1 MKNYIKTLLVAV
13 LTIASSVSATAQ
25 SSNLQAELVSGE
37 VYYMYSVGH
46 GLFVNAN
53 GAWQTQAILSTT
65 PMKVKLIENSD
76 DNTWYI
82 YTCENPIS
90 GKNLTTFYFKRET
103 AAGADMI
110 FVDGNNTH
118 TIKWKITDMGE
129 HQYKIQANDATGETD
144 ACMGV
149 RSDIYNSQTKGN
161 VYGPYFGQTYNEK
174 NCLWSFVKAEDY
186 TEDMKQLIVKTA
198 IRYAT
203 ATAPYDLNYMLKS
216 PSCDNTNGW
225 ALYGT
230 LTNRSD
236 LLKVGTKDQEGFAK
250 FSNIEYWKGANDASD
265 LTGRMYYRLSSM
277 PAGTYR
283 LTADIFE
290 KDIDA
295 STITTR
301 PDFFFG
307 DTRMEFASAM
317 ARTTKVFY
325 AQHKADGD
333 IDFGFTLPV
342 GKIWV
347 IIDDLKLEAIGGP
360 NAILTNVETNATY
373 PGNYVAGG
381 TCANYNLVDD
391 KYGMNNIT
399 TAFTVDNLTYNR
411 VLTSDTKTTVCL
423 PFSLTAEEAS
433 ALGSFYTLKGL
444 ADNTLTFESA
454 SAVEANKPYLFIPK
468 TDNFAEYTSKEI
480 AVTPDNLSQAATDG
494 NATMVGILQRT
505 TLRSNAEATLYAYN
519 NGGFVKISSTAD
531 AYLPAFRAYISV
543 PASTAAKLAIR
554 LDDNSTTGISMA
566 TVEGKADTTIY
577 TVDGVKVSNPTK
589 KGVYVRNGKKYVV
602 K

>member
-13 LTIASSVSATAQ
+13 LTLASSVSAIAQ
-25 SSNLQAELVSGE
+25 TGKLQAELKPDG

-46 GLFVNAN
+46 GLFVNGA
-53 GAWQTQAILSTT
+53 GAWDTQAILSTT

-82 YTCENPIS
+82 YTYENPIS

-129 HQYKIQANDATGETD
+129 HQYKIQAPDAAGEED

-149 RSDIYNSQTKGN
+149 RSDLNNTQTNSC
-161 VYGPYFGQTYNEK
+161 VYGPYFNQSYNEK
-174 NCLWSFVKAEDY
+174 DCLWAFVKAEDY

-203 ATAPYDLNYMLKS
+203 ATAPYDFNYMLKS
-216 PSCDNTNGW
+216 PSCSSKDGW
-225 ALYGT
+225 AVDGT
-230 LTNRSD
+230 LGNKT
-236 LLKVGTKDQEGFAK
+236 LLKVGEKDQEGFTK
-250 FSNIEYWKGANDASD
+250 YSNIEYWKGANDASD

-283 LTADIFE
+283 LTADIYE
-290 KDIDA
+290 KDLDA

-307 DTRMEFASAM
+307 DTRMEFASSM
-317 ARTTKVFY
+317 LRTTKVFY

-333 IDFGFTLPV
+333 LDFGFTLPA

-347 IIDDLKLEAIGGP
+347 IIDELKLEAVGGP
-360 NAILTNVETNATY
+360 NAILTSVETNATY
-373 PGNYVAGG
+373 PGNYVTGG

-399 TAFTVDNLTYNR
+399 TAFTADKLTYNR
-411 VLTSDTKTTVCL
+411 VLTSGTKTTVCL
-423 PFSLTAEEAS
+423 PFSLTAEEAA

-454 SAVEANKPYLFIPK
+454 TTVEANKPYLFIPK
-468 TDNFAEYTSKEI
+468 TDKFAEYTSKEI
-480 AVTPDNLSQAATDG
+480 AATPDNLSQAATNG
-494 NATMVGILQRT
+494 NATMVGTLQRT
-505 TLRSNAEATLYAYN
+505 TLCSNAEATLYAYN
-519 NGGFVKISSTAD
+519 NGEFVKISSSAD

-543 PASTAAKLAIR
+543 PASTAAKLAIH
-554 LDDNSTTGISMA
+554 LDDNSTTGISMGTA
-566 TVEGKADTTIY
+566 EGNADATIY
-577 TVDGVKVSNPTK
+577 TVDGVKVSEPIS
-589 KGVYVRNGKKYVV
+589 KGVYIKNGKKFVV

>member
-1 MKNYIKTLLVAV
+1 MKNYIKTLSVAV

-25 SSNLQAELVSGE
+25 TSKLQAELESGQE
-37 VYYMYSVGH
+37 YYLYSVGH
-46 GLFVNAN
+46 GLFVNGA
-53 GAWQTQAILSTT
+53 GAWDTQVILSTT
-65 PMKVKLIENSD
+65 PMKVKLIENS

-129 HQYKIQANDATGETD
+129 HQYKIQAPDAAGEED

-149 RSDIYNSQTKGN
+149 RSDLNNTQTNSC
-161 VYGPYFGQTYNEK
+161 VYGPYFNQSYNEK
-174 NCLWSFVKAEDY
+174 DCLWAFVKAEDY

-225 ALYGT
+225 ALDAT

-250 FSNIEYWKGANDASD
+250 FSNIEYWKGANDASG
-265 LTGRMYYRLSSM
+265 LTGRMYYQLSSM

-307 DTRMEFASAM
+307 DTKMVFDESM

-333 IDFGFTLPV
+333 IDFGFTLPE

-347 IIDDLKLEAIGGP
+347 IIDDLKLEAVGGP
-360 NAILTNVETNATY
+360 NAILTSVEDNATY
-373 PGNYVAGG
+373 PGNYVTEG

-399 TAFTVDNLTYNR
+399 TAFTADNLTYNR
-411 VLTSDTKTTVCL
+411 VLTSGTKTTVCL

-468 TDNFAEYTSKEI
+468 TEAFNSFTNKTI
-480 AVTPDNLSQAATDG
+480 AITPESLSQVANDNT
-494 NATMVGILQRT
+494 ATMVGTLQRT
-505 TLRSNAEATLYAYN
+505 TLRSNSEATLYAYN
-519 NGGFVKISSTAD
+519 NGEFVKISSTAD

-554 LDDNSTTGISMA
+554 LDDKTTGISMGTA
-566 TVEGKADTTIY
+566 ESEADAPVY
-577 TVDGVKVSNPTK
+577 TVDGLQVTNPVS
-589 KGVYVRNGKKYVV
+589 KGVYIKNGKKFVV

>member
-25 SSNLQAELVSGE
+25 SGKLQAELVSGE

-82 YTCENPIS
+82 YTYENPIS

-110 FVDGNNTH
+110 FVDGKDTQ

-129 HQYKIQANDATGETD
+129 HQYKIQAPDAAGEED

-149 RSDIYNSQTKGN
+149 RSDLNNTQTNSC
-161 VYGPYFGQTYNEK
+161 VYGPYFNQSYNEK
-174 NCLWSFVKAEDY
+174 DCLWAFIKADDY
-186 TEDMKQLIVKTA
+186 TEDMKPLIAKTA

-203 ATAPYDLNYMLKS
+203 ATAPYDFNYMLKS
-216 PSCDNTNGW
+216 PSCNSKDGW
-225 ALYGT
+225 SVDGT
-230 LTNRSD
+230 LGNKQ
-236 LLKVGTKDQEGFAK
+236 LLKVGEKDQEGFTK
-250 FSNIEYWKGANDASD
+250 YSNIEYWKGANDASG
-265 LTGRMYYRLSSM
+265 LTGRMYYQLSSM

-307 DTRMEFASAM
+307 DSKMVFDESM
-317 ARTTKVFY
+317 PRTTKVFY
-325 AQHKADGD
+325 AQHKADGN
-333 IDFGFTLPV
+333 IDFGFTLPA

-347 IIDDLKLEAIGGP
+347 IIDELKLEAVGGP
-360 NAILTNVETNATY
+360 NAILTSVEDNATY
-373 PGNYVAGG
+373 LGNYVKADN

-399 TAFTVDNLTYNR
+399 TAFTAEKLTYNR
-411 VLTSDTKTTVCL
+411 VLTSGTKTTVCL
-423 PFSLTAEEAS
+423 PFSLTAEEA
-433 ALGSFYTLKGL
+433 AELGSFYTLKGL
-444 ADNTLTFESA
+444 ADNTLSFEIA
-454 SAVEANKPYLFIPK
+454 SVVEANKPYLFVPK
-468 TDNFAEYTSKEI
+468 TEAFNSFTNKTI
-480 AVTPDNLSQAATDG
+480 AITPESLSQVANDNT
-494 NATMVGILQRT
+494 ATMVGTLRRT
-505 TLRSNAEATLYAYN
+505 TLRSDSEATLYAYN
-519 NGGFVKISSTAD
+519 NGEFVKISSTAD

-554 LDDNSTTGISMA
+554 LDDKTTGISMGTA
-566 TVEGKADTTIY
+566 ESEADAPVY
-577 TVDGVKVSNPTK
+577 TVDGLQVTNPVS
-589 KGVYVRNGKKYVV
+589 KGVYIKNGKKFVV

>member
-65 PMKVKLIENSD
+65 PMKVKMEESGGKWTICRQE
-76 DNTWYI
+76 T
-82 YTCENPIS
+82 PIS
-90 GKNLTTFYFKRET
+90 GSTKTDCYFKREKAT
-103 AAGADMI
+103 NQNVNMI
-110 FVDGNNTH
+110 FVDGNSSSSIH
-118 TIKWKITDMGE
+118 WKITDVGD
-129 HQYKIQANDATGETD
+129 HRYKIESTD
-144 ACMGV
+144 IEVSDKDEIGYMGV
-149 RSDIYNSQTKGN
+149 RSDIYNPQTTSN

-174 NCLWSFVKAEDY
+174 DCLWAFIKADDY
-186 TEDMKQLIVKTA
+186 TEDMKPLIAKTA

-216 PSCDNTNGW
+216 PTCDNINGW
-225 ALYGT
+225 DVDNTLVGT
-230 LTNRSD
+230 S
-236 LLKVGTKDQEGFAK
+236 LLKFKQNSSQGF
-250 FSNIEYWKGANDASD
+250 STNSIEFWKGAEVNSPK
-265 LTGRMYYRLSSM
+265 TGRVFYHLSSL

-283 LTADIFE
+283 LTAKIFE
-290 KDIDA
+290 QDVDA

-307 DTRMEFASAM
+307 DTRMEFTEQI
-317 ARTTKVFY
+317 TTATEKVFY

-333 IDFGFTLPV
+333 IDFGFTLPE

-399 TAFTVDNLTYNR
+399 TAFNADNLTYNR
-411 VLTSDTKTTVCL
+411 VLTSGTKTTVCL
-423 PFSLTAEEAS
+423 PFSLTVEEAS

-468 TDNFAEYTSKEI
+468 TDKFAEYTQKEI
-480 AVTPDNLSQAATDG
+480 AVTGELSQVAADN
-494 NATMVGILQRT
+494 NATMVGTLQRT

-519 NGGFVKISSTAD
+519 DGNFVKISSTAD

-543 PASTAAKLAIR
+543 PTSTAAKLAIR
-554 LDDNSTTGISMA
+554 LDDKTTGISMGTA
-566 TVEGKADTTIY
+566 ESEADAPVY
-577 TVDGVKVSNPTK
+577 TVDGLQVTNPVS
-589 KGVYVRNGKKYVV
+589 KGVYIKNGKKFVV

>member
-1 MKNYIKTLLVAV
+1 
-13 LTIASSVSATAQ
+13 
-25 SSNLQAELVSGE
+25 
-37 VYYMYSVGH
+37 MYSVGH

-82 YTCENPIS
+82 YTYENPIS

-110 FVDGNNTH
+110 FVDGKDTQ

-129 HQYKIQANDATGETD
+129 HQYKIQAPDAAGEED

-149 RSDIYNSQTKGN
+149 RSDLNNTQTNSC
-161 VYGPYFGQTYNEK
+161 VYGPYFNQSYNEK
-174 NCLWSFVKAEDY
+174 DCLWAFIKADDY
-186 TEDMKQLIVKTA
+186 TEDMKPLIAKTA

-203 ATAPYDLNYMLKS
+203 ATAPYDFNYMLKS
-216 PSCDNTNGW
+216 PSCNSKDGW
-225 ALYGT
+225 SVDGT
-230 LTNRSD
+230 LGNKQ
-236 LLKVGTKDQEGFAK
+236 LLKVGEKDQEGFTK
-250 FSNIEYWKGANDASD
+250 YSNIEYWKGANDASG
-265 LTGRMYYRLSSM
+265 LTGRMYYQLSSM

-307 DTRMEFASAM
+307 DSKMVFDESM
-317 ARTTKVFY
+317 PRTTKVFY
-325 AQHKADGD
+325 AQHKADGN
-333 IDFGFTLPV
+333 IDFGFTLPA

-347 IIDDLKLEAIGGP
+347 IIDELKLEAVGGP
-360 NAILTNVETNATY
+360 NAILTSVEDNATY
-373 PGNYVAGG
+373 LGNYVKADN

-399 TAFTVDNLTYNR
+399 TAFTAEKLTYNR
-411 VLTSDTKTTVCL
+411 VLTSGTKTTVCL
-423 PFSLTAEEAS
+423 PFSLTAEEA
-433 ALGSFYTLKGL
+433 AELGSFYTLKGL
-444 ADNTLTFESA
+444 ADNTLSFEIA
-454 SAVEANKPYLFIPK
+454 SVVEANKPYLFVPK
-468 TDNFAEYTSKEI
+468 TEAFNSFTNKTI
-480 AVTPDNLSQAATDG
+480 AITPESLSQVANDNT
-494 NATMVGILQRT
+494 ATMVGTLRRT
-505 TLRSNAEATLYAYN
+505 TLRSDSEATLYAYN
-519 NGGFVKISSTAD
+519 NGEFVKISSTAD

-554 LDDNSTTGISMA
+554 LDDKTTGISMGTA
-566 TVEGKADTTIY
+566 ESEADAPVY
-577 TVDGVKVSNPTK
+577 TVDGLQVTNPVS
-589 KGVYVRNGKKYVV
+589 KGVYIKNGKKFVV

>member
-1 MKNYIKTLLVAV
+1 MKKYIKTLLVAV
-13 LTIASSVSATAQ
+13 LTLASSVSATAQ
-25 SSNLQAELVSGE
+25 SSKLQAELEPDG

-53 GAWQTQAILSTT
+53 GAWQTQAISSTT
-65 PMKVKLIENSD
+65 PMKVKLIENS

-110 FVDGNNTH
+110 FVDGKDTQ

-129 HQYKIQANDATGETD
+129 HQYKIQAPDAAGEED

-149 RSDIYNSQTKGN
+149 RSDLNNTQTNSC
-161 VYGPYFGQTYNEK
+161 VYGPYFNQSYNEK
-174 NCLWSFVKAEDY
+174 DCLWAFIKADDY
-186 TEDMKQLIVKTA
+186 TEDMKPLIAKTA

-203 ATAPYDLNYMLKS
+203 ATAPYDFNYMLKS
-216 PSCDNTNGW
+216 PSCTSKDGW
-225 ALYGT
+225 AVDGT
-230 LTNRSD
+230 LGNKT
-236 LLKVGTKDQEGFAK
+236 LLKVGEKDQEGFTK
-250 FSNIEYWKGANDASD
+250 YSNIEYWKGANDASG
-265 LTGRMYYRLSSM
+265 LTGRMYYQLSSM

-307 DTRMEFASAM
+307 DTRMEFASSM
-317 ARTTKVFY
+317 SKTTKVFY

-333 IDFGFTLPV
+333 LDFGFTLPA

-347 IIDDLKLEAIGGP
+347 IIDDLKLEAVGGP
-360 NAILTNVETNATY
+360 NAILTSVEDNATY
-373 PGNYVAGG
+373 LGNYVTGG

-399 TAFTVDNLTYNR
+399 TAFTADNLTYNR
-411 VLTSDTKTTVCL
+411 VLTSGTKTTVCL

-454 SAVEANKPYLFIPK
+454 TTVEANKPYLFIPK
-468 TDNFAEYTSKEI
+468 TDKFAEYTQKEI
-480 AVTPDNLSQAATDG
+480 AVTGELSQVAADN
-494 NATMVGILQRT
+494 NATMVGTLQRT

-519 NGGFVKISSTAD
+519 DGNFVKISSTAD

-543 PASTAAKLAIR
+543 PTSTAAKLAIR
-554 LDDNSTTGISMA
+554 LDDKTTGISMGTA
-566 TVEGKADTTIY
+566 ESEADAPVY
-577 TVDGVKVSNPTK
+577 TVDGLQVTNPVS
-589 KGVYVRNGKKYVV
+589 KGVYIKNGKKFVV

>member
-1 MKNYIKTLLVAV
+1 MKKYIKTLLVAV

-25 SSNLQAELVSGE
+25 SSKLQAKLEPDG

-46 GLFVNAN
+46 GLFVNGA
-53 GAWQTQAILSTT
+53 GAWDTQAILSTT

-76 DNTWYI
+76 NTWYI

-90 GKNLTTFYFKRET
+90 GKGLTTFYFKRET

-110 FVDGNNTH
+110 FVDGKDTQ

-149 RSDIYNSQTKGN
+149 RSDIYNSQTNSN

-174 NCLWSFVKAEDY
+174 NCLWAFIKADDY
-186 TEDMKQLIVKTA
+186 TDDMKPLIVKTA

-216 PSCDNTNGW
+216 PTCDNITGW
-225 ALYGT
+225 AVDGT
-230 LTNRSD
+230 LGTKE
-236 LLKVGTKDQEGFAK
+236 LLKSKSNSNQGF
-250 FSNIEYWKGANDASD
+250 SSGNSIEYWKHGSPN
-265 LTGRMYYRLSSM
+265 LQGRMYYRLSSL

-283 LTADIFE
+283 LTADVFE
-290 KDIDA
+290 DDA
-295 STITTR
+295 ADAVITER

-307 DTRMEFASAM
+307 DTKMVFASSTSKT
-317 ARTTKVFY
+317 RKVFY
-325 AQHKADGD
+325 AQHKEDGD
-333 IDFGFTLPV
+333 IDFGFTLPE
-342 GKIWV
+342 GKTWV
-347 IIDDLKLEAIGGP
+347 IIDDIKLEAVGGP
-360 NAILTNVETNATY
+360 NAILTSVEDNATY
-373 PGNYVAGG
+373 PGNYVKADN

-391 KYGMNNIT
+391 KYGMNKIE
-399 TAFTVDNLTYNR
+399 TAFTANNLTYNR
-411 VLTSDTKTTVCL
+411 VLTSGKKTTVCL
-423 PFSLTAEEAS
+423 PFSLTAEEAA

-454 SAVEANKPYLFIPK
+454 TTVEANKPYLFIPK
-468 TDNFAEYTSKEI
+468 TDKFNEYNSKEI
-480 AVTPDNLSQAATDG
+480 KATPESLSQEATDKS
-494 NATMVGILQRT
+494 ATMVGTLQRA
-505 TLRSNAEATLYAYN
+505 TLRSDSKATLYAYN
-519 NGGFVKISSTAD
+519 NGVFVKISSTAD

-554 LDDNSTTGISMA
+554 LDDKTTGISMGTA
-566 TVEGKADTTIY
+566 EGNADATIY
-577 TVDGVKVSNPTK
+577 TVDGVKVSEPIS
-589 KGVYVRNGKKYVV
+589 KGVYIKNGKKFVV